1 MRKLVD
7 EKVDW
12 WESWLMRKFLSRYHN
27 WKRTFL
33 VVFFSREAAKQRYLS
48 DETKY
53 KYFHNIM
60 SEYFVGT
67 YGGGKPKPFRYTEIQ
82 RHRFGL
88 KSKEAAEDRQVPDMP
103 LAFRSSTGQLLRYN
117 LRKLGELTYHLA
129 RGGQMQDLFTK
140 CLFNYDW
147 MFAKVDPLLWEQ
159 LSSHKSKS
167 KDWGPKSRSLSPL
180 I

>member
-1 MRKLVD
+1 
-7 EKVDW
+7 
-12 WESWLMRKFLSRYHN
+12 
-27 WKRTFL
+27 
-33 VVFFSREAAKQRYLS
+33 
-48 DETKY
+48 
-53 KYFHNIM
+53 M

-117 LRKLGELTYHLA
+117 LRKLGELTYHLD

-147 MFAKVDPLLWEQ
+147 MFAKVDPLL
-159 LSSHKSKS
+159 
-167 KDWGPKSRSLSPL
+167 
-180 I
+180 